1 MINSDYRVKMPL
13 EIPAPA
19 PATGR
24 IRRRKPETMLNRE
37 KRHELP
43 NTEKFFMLS
52 STFFKEMVLYD

>member
-1 MINSDYRVKMPL
+1 MPL

-43 NTEKFFMLS
+43 NTEKFYMLN